1 MAKFVLTAQIELRSP
16 APGDVRRTVSDIER
30 ALKDIKVD
38 VSVTG
43 SKKAAGNL
51 KTVEKGLE
59 RVSQSADKMGR
70 AFAVSIK
77 RFAAFSVA
85 TRLVGMFTRGIGGA
99 IEEAIGFERQLMK
112 VSQVTGKTMGE
123 LKDLTRE
130 ITYLSTTLGV
140 SSKALLD
147 ITRVLSQAGM
157 TARETKIALDALAK
171 TTLAPT
177 FTDITQTAE
186 GAVAIFNQFNKGAKA
201 LEAQLGAIN
210 AVAGQF
216 AVEAGDLIAVIRRT
230 GGVFKAAGGDLNE
243 LIALFTSVRATTRE
257 SAESIATGLR
267 TIFTRIQ
274 RPSTI
279 KFLKQLGV
287 ELVTLDGKFVG
298 PFEAVK
304 RLSKALSDLQPGD
317 LRFVKIAEVL
327 GGFRQIGKVIPLL
340 QQFAISQEALA
351 VAMAGTNSLTKDAET
366 AQGALAVR
374 ITKVKE
380 EWLALIRSFTESKTF
395 MLMANTA
402 LTLASSL
409 IKIADALKPLLPL
422 MAAMGAIKMFK
433 GVSGFMGGL
442 KGGMSSAGA
451 MPKFNSGGLVGGSG
465 SGDTVPAMLTPGEFV
480 IKKSSV
486 NSIGTNNLQRMNK
499 YAKGGKIV
507 LQDNAIGGFFL
518 KPEEGKDTSY
528 KAAGVKVPPVTNIDS
543 QARLGGVMHE
553 PDTGRGLPSGAGT
566 YSDGVIAS
574 HFEDYNRAPK
584 DRQKALGIGSGEK
597 MVDKEGIEQAIRDDE
612 TGGLK
617 RRLEGEYSKDIKKG
631 VAKLGPKERKNWTM
645 KGQFSGF
652 LLGEGEMKK
661 NSDLSG
667 QIESVVNAGAVKGLQ
682 DIVKDVGATVKAQK
696 LVDVGAIQGNPVAMG
711 SSLKNL
717 LGPEPGGAIDT
728 IEGYVLEGVI
738 GAMSGATVGG
748 GGALFDFPA
757 SSLQGEGTKD
767 RLTGLFGGGN
777 NMDKLVKADAKRSA
791 GGDSWGSIRDKVMGD
806 INRGDF
812 GGVDLPQSIKETSK
826 HFGGKIQKFATGGSV
841 QKLGAGGSAEFSP
854 DFGTPRKSGH
864 SGWAMDSTRKGAK
877 NDSRQK
883 GKGFVDKR
891 PYLKMVNQWMDPD
904 NYGEW
909 DFIGTQN
916 APDEIARGKTVL
928 NMEGQI
934 HGKDEKYPGFHVSQ
948 THAIMPG
955 LEGKGY
961 GSASYALLA
970 GAMKGTGGFYSDTS
984 VSAKAGILWSN
995 LGKWY
1000 PDAFPNGIKLK
1011 DPALEQGLINT
1022 KRAKEAGKDISG
1034 ANAWRIQG
1042 LGHGKFITD
1051 KESGV
1056 FGTKF
1061 AKGGKVARM
1070 AKGGSGEA
1078 AREAARETLTM
1089 SQLRAI
1095 LANTPQEILSMEA
1108 SDPRL
1113 KNVNWEAIIAGG
1125 GPRQKKAA
1133 SKDQGV
1139 LGSLMGKLKKVGA
1152 SEMAGAGIGD
1162 KDFEDFGAFAPL
1174 AKSFTSGLMAF
1185 EYVMQGGLSVDTVK
1199 TVVGSLSNWIND
1211 LGMSP
1216 KQKQQ
1221 RDAKYA
1227 SKKDRTQQYK
1237 KAMMKMGIAESAARG
1252 DLPTGTISDMSK
1264 ENVSRDTST
1273 LSHGALV
1280 DYYMGAEDGRHISI
1294 AKKMAQMEIAR
1305 RNAVPLELLA
1315 AGGDIP
1321 GKGDGDT
1328 VPALLTPGEFVVNKK
1343 SAQSIGYGAL
1353 HRMNSRG
1360 AEGYASGGVI
1370 GGPRKLM
1377 MGGMMGGMGG
1387 GMGSGGGM
1395 MMLMMAVP
1403 MITDVIAKL
1412 SGGGKEMEAAMQ
1424 DAASSI
1430 VQAGAMY
1437 GAVNMQLDNW
1447 KKKKMAATAEELK
1460 GGSAEVQAT
1469 RETIAATHEAAEAL
1483 GELADDAPKVGDALI
1498 ESMRNAM
1505 MQAIRAGDFEKAAS
1519 IDKSGNELQRA
1530 QQMGER
1536 LPGAEGIDLGRELAA
1551 AGGNS
1556 SLPFAGQAPMGSFM
1570 VDEYA
1575 RQESLSSGK
1584 AADSTM
1590 WAQLETAT
1598 DKDVAQANKN
1608 AAIAELRDQEKIRRS
1623 LTDAGSDGKDTLGT
1637 GKRDRA
1643 REEIGTGRRK
1653 QEGVTSQIEEKQA
1666 ELDQARA
1673 RPDAAFNPERE
1684 LKLKKEMSALLAE
1697 QKTINEDIVTANWD
1711 LAEAMS
1717 KISEHDQQL
1726 VELDARRLELI
1737 EQAKTS
1743 GTEEIELEKKLVKLN
1758 RERNKL
1764 KEAAAKVD
1772 KMSPEHKDARA
1783 DRAQVTGTAIEMIR
1797 GAGGKDTVGGA
1808 AVIGGLQVIKDE
1820 AMKAGKTLENYS
1832 RQTELSARYLRVYNT
1847 ELTKGKSVQQAAT
1860 RALERSNPK
1869 MGKWNSLWQK
1879 GRDALDKFSG
1889 KVASVSSRLGGGADD
1904 DKAKGAKRK
1913 ALYALFNKGLT
1924 KAGLALHA
1932 AAKAFSAGTAIAL
1945 AAVSFVKSRLD
1956 AASAEAL
1963 KDGDTDTAR
1972 SLVDQQVQV
1981 GGFEAMASGAMTG
1994 QAMGASFGPIGSI
2007 IGGIAGGII
2016 GKVMDDPMKRRRG
2029 IEKKISEV
2037 EISKQ
2042 KESIGKGV
2050 ETLTKEGL
2058 SSGTASDIASS
2069 LSKAS
2074 MEVNKKVGG
2083 KFLFGDKERAKAN
2096 KELEAQ
2102 ELKIAAQ
2109 YGAQAATMEDL
2120 NEAMKSLENNTIGNG
2135 KAERE
2140 AAVSAFKV
2148 AEANRALAA
2157 ANADLIKITSTFGAA
2172 NMAVDNFVMNLKTG
2186 TSSFASVINT
2196 LKQAQKN
2203 IAMGSSGI
2211 AAVEKA
2217 RKDVFDKS
2225 GIDKETGVGKAI
2237 DRSFDSMK
2245 EAAEFTAN
2253 LPQKLSAVNI
2263 KHSATPS
2270 EVKDNIRTELMQGV
2284 DPTSQM
2290 GKVIEGGI
2298 SKLTDEQTKMIASGQ
2313 LDISDALSGMMKG
2326 MSKLSEGAM
2335 AAAVALMKH
2344 ESTITKLTAERIKSE
2359 LKLVS
2364 AQKQAIDLSME
2375 ASNIIAKHGG
2385 PAVTPEMRRQA
2396 ILNKANTTSG
2406 RLGLSNMSTGS
2417 GAELRG
2423 RTFQTLDKFAGLET
2437 RGRGSFDQK
2446 TGSFKGGFMG
2456 AEGLQEDQRGEL
2468 EAELKSL
2475 VSTTKELIKADQ
2487 ESLKILKQKN
2497 ALEKE
2502 SLESLITGDLDKF
2515 LEGQAAVG
2523 ATAAIATG
2531 DTRLMGMFGGD
2542 ALGGAFKNIKKMQE
2556 AGVQEIHGVSM
2567 SQMMMTGA
2575 QASLGARGINDP
2587 AMAAMMAG
2595 QTAEEQAISSRIR
2608 GQAGALGAMGGA
2620 MQDMAA
2626 MQVQSA
2632 TVAIDTAKVIF
2643 NDSIQAAVVQ
2653 IGAGS
2658 VSSAAGG
2665 AMGMGGGVGTQY
2677 GPSSR
2682 DTGPQ
2687 QFNSG
2692 NFQQPSTG
2700 FLGNYGQARWDEM
2713 QDPANN
2719 SLFNVGVRGSRN
2731 IAAGGGA
2738 GERRSGINQWNSGAV
2753 ANAGN
2758 WARGGMI
2765 YANRGMFI
2773 PRGTDTVPAMLT
2785 PGEFVMNRASVNR
2798 GNNLQILQAMNNSGS
2813 TQAMSK
2819 GGPVQYLQGGG
2830 TAGAGGQE
2838 FSITNIGEIT
2848 SAFTKFNSD
2857 LANNLKQLVD
2867 TKINIKLD
2875 TTNINVNLNGTS
2887 FLGKLKDELKQE
2899 LLAEV
2904 SNQIGSIKLNQ
2915 SGEAKSTPSVL
2926 T

>member
-1 MAKFVLTAQIELRSP
+1 
-16 APGDVRRTVSDIER
+16 
-30 ALKDIKVD
+30 
-38 VSVTG
+38 
-43 SKKAAGNL
+43 
-51 KTVEKGLE
+51 
-59 RVSQSADKMGR
+59 
-70 AFAVSIK
+70 
-77 RFAAFSVA
+77 
-85 TRLVGMFTRGIGGA
+85 
-99 IEEAIGFERQLMK
+99 
-112 VSQVTGKTMGE
+112 
-123 LKDLTRE
+123 
-130 ITYLSTTLGV
+130 
-140 SSKALLD
+140 
-147 ITRVLSQAGM
+147 
-157 TARETKIALDALAK
+157 
-171 TTLAPT
+171 
-177 FTDITQTAE
+177 
-186 GAVAIFNQFNKGAKA
+186 
-201 LEAQLGAIN
+201 
-210 AVAGQF
+210 
-216 AVEAGDLIAVIRRT
+216 
-230 GGVFKAAGGDLNE
+230 
-243 LIALFTSVRATTRE
+243 
-257 SAESIATGLR
+257 
-267 TIFTRIQ
+267 
-274 RPSTI
+274 
-279 KFLKQLGV
+279 
-287 ELVTLDGKFVG
+287 
-298 PFEAVK
+298 
-304 RLSKALSDLQPGD
+304 
-317 LRFVKIAEVL
+317 
-327 GGFRQIGKVIPLL
+327 
-340 QQFAISQEALA
+340 
-351 VAMAGTNSLTKDAET
+351 
-366 AQGALAVR
+366 
-374 ITKVKE
+374 
-380 EWLALIRSFTESKTF
+380 
-395 MLMANTA
+395 
-402 LTLASSL
+402 
-409 IKIADALKPLLPL
+409 
-422 MAAMGAIKMFK
+422 
-433 GVSGFMGGL
+433 
-442 KGGMSSAGA
+442 
-451 MPKFNSGGLVGGSG
+451 
-465 SGDTVPAMLTPGEFV
+465 
-480 IKKSSV
+480 
-486 NSIGTNNLQRMNK
+486 
-499 YAKGGKIV
+499 
-507 LQDNAIGGFFL
+507 
-518 KPEEGKDTSY
+518 
-528 KAAGVKVPPVTNIDS
+528 
-543 QARLGGVMHE
+543 
-553 PDTGRGLPSGAGT
+553 
-566 YSDGVIAS
+566 
-574 HFEDYNRAPK
+574 
-584 DRQKALGIGSGEK
+584 
-597 MVDKEGIEQAIRDDE
+597 
-612 TGGLK
+612 
-617 RRLEGEYSKDIKKG
+617 
-631 VAKLGPKERKNWTM
+631 
-645 KGQFSGF
+645 
-652 LLGEGEMKK
+652 
-661 NSDLSG
+661 
-667 QIESVVNAGAVKGLQ
+667 
-682 DIVKDVGATVKAQK
+682 
-696 LVDVGAIQGNPVAMG
+696 
-711 SSLKNL
+711 
-717 LGPEPGGAIDT
+717 
-728 IEGYVLEGVI
+728 
-738 GAMSGATVGG
+738 
-748 GGALFDFPA
+748 
-757 SSLQGEGTKD
+757 
-767 RLTGLFGGGN
+767 
-777 NMDKLVKADAKRSA
+777 
-791 GGDSWGSIRDKVMGD
+791 
-806 INRGDF
+806 
-812 GGVDLPQSIKETSK
+812 
-826 HFGGKIQKFATGGSV
+826 
-841 QKLGAGGSAEFSP
+841 
-854 DFGTPRKSGH
+854 
-864 SGWAMDSTRKGAK
+864 
-877 NDSRQK
+877 
-883 GKGFVDKR
+883 
-891 PYLKMVNQWMDPD
+891 
-904 NYGEW
+904 
-909 DFIGTQN
+909 
-916 APDEIARGKTVL
+916 
-928 NMEGQI
+928 
-934 HGKDEKYPGFHVSQ
+934 
-948 THAIMPG
+948 
-955 LEGKGY
+955 
-961 GSASYALLA
+961 
-970 GAMKGTGGFYSDTS
+970 
-984 VSAKAGILWSN
+984 
-995 LGKWY
+995 
-1000 PDAFPNGIKLK
+1000 
-1011 DPALEQGLINT
+1011 
-1022 KRAKEAGKDISG
+1022 
-1034 ANAWRIQG
+1034 
-1042 LGHGKFITD
+1042 
-1051 KESGV
+1051 
-1056 FGTKF
+1056 
-1061 AKGGKVARM
+1061 
-1070 AKGGSGEA
+1070 
-1078 AREAARETLTM
+1078 
-1089 SQLRAI
+1089 
-1095 LANTPQEILSMEA
+1095 
-1108 SDPRL
+1108 
-1113 KNVNWEAIIAGG
+1113 
-1125 GPRQKKAA
+1125 
-1133 SKDQGV
+1133 
-1139 LGSLMGKLKKVGA
+1139 
-1152 SEMAGAGIGD
+1152 
-1162 KDFEDFGAFAPL
+1162 
-1174 AKSFTSGLMAF
+1174 
-1185 EYVMQGGLSVDTVK
+1185 
-1199 TVVGSLSNWIND
+1199 
-1211 LGMSP
+1211 
-1216 KQKQQ
+1216 
-1221 RDAKYA
+1221 
-1227 SKKDRTQQYK
+1227 
-1237 KAMMKMGIAESAARG
+1237 
-1252 DLPTGTISDMSK
+1252 
-1264 ENVSRDTST
+1264 
-1273 LSHGALV
+1273 
-1280 DYYMGAEDGRHISI
+1280 
-1294 AKKMAQMEIAR
+1294 
-1305 RNAVPLELLA
+1305 
-1315 AGGDIP
+1315 
-1321 GKGDGDT
+1321 
-1328 VPALLTPGEFVVNKK
+1328 
-1343 SAQSIGYGAL
+1343 
-1353 HRMNSRG
+1353 
-1360 AEGYASGGVI
+1360 
-1370 GGPRKLM
+1370 
-1377 MGGMMGGMGG
+1377 
-1387 GMGSGGGM
+1387 
-1395 MMLMMAVP
+1395 
-1403 MITDVIAKL
+1403 
-1412 SGGGKEMEAAMQ
+1412 
-1424 DAASSI
+1424 
-1430 VQAGAMY
+1430 
-1437 GAVNMQLDNW
+1437 
-1447 KKKKMAATAEELK
+1447 
-1460 GGSAEVQAT
+1460 
-1469 RETIAATHEAAEAL
+1469 
-1483 GELADDAPKVGDALI
+1483 
-1498 ESMRNAM
+1498 
-1505 MQAIRAGDFEKAAS
+1505 
-1519 IDKSGNELQRA
+1519 
-1530 QQMGER
+1530 
-1536 LPGAEGIDLGRELAA
+1536 
-1551 AGGNS
+1551 
-1556 SLPFAGQAPMGSFM
+1556 
-1570 VDEYA
+1570 
-1575 RQESLSSGK
+1575 
-1584 AADSTM
+1584 
-1590 WAQLETAT
+1590 
-1598 DKDVAQANKN
+1598 
-1608 AAIAELRDQEKIRRS
+1608 
-1623 LTDAGSDGKDTLGT
+1623 
-1637 GKRDRA
+1637 
-1643 REEIGTGRRK
+1643 
-1653 QEGVTSQIEEKQA
+1653 
-1666 ELDQARA
+1666 
-1673 RPDAAFNPERE
+1673 
-1684 LKLKKEMSALLAE
+1684 
-1697 QKTINEDIVTANWD
+1697 
-1711 LAEAMS
+1711 
-1717 KISEHDQQL
+1717 
-1726 VELDARRLELI
+1726 
-1737 EQAKTS
+1737 
-1743 GTEEIELEKKLVKLN
+1743 
-1758 RERNKL
+1758 
-1764 KEAAAKVD
+1764 
-1772 KMSPEHKDARA
+1772 
-1783 DRAQVTGTAIEMIR
+1783 
-1797 GAGGKDTVGGA
+1797 
-1808 AVIGGLQVIKDE
+1808 
-1820 AMKAGKTLENYS
+1820 
-1832 RQTELSARYLRVYNT
+1832 
-1847 ELTKGKSVQQAAT
+1847 
-1860 RALERSNPK
+1860 
-1869 MGKWNSLWQK
+1869 
-1879 GRDALDKFSG
+1879 
-1889 KVASVSSRLGGGADD
+1889 
-1904 DKAKGAKRK
+1904 
-1913 ALYALFNKGLT
+1913 
-1924 KAGLALHA
+1924 
-1932 AAKAFSAGTAIAL
+1932 
-1945 AAVSFVKSRLD
+1945 
-1956 AASAEAL
+1956 
-1963 KDGDTDTAR
+1963 
-1972 SLVDQQVQV
+1972 
-1981 GGFEAMASGAMTG
+1981 
-1994 QAMGASFGPIGSI
+1994 
-2007 IGGIAGGII
+2007 
-2016 GKVMDDPMKRRRG
+2016 MKRRRG

-2682 DTGPQ
+2682 TPGPQ

-2700 FLGNYGQARWDEM
+2700 FFGNHAQARWDEM